1 MAVQIQTINKSND
14 YEKYYTLDISK
25 RMKRE
30 LEKKGA
36 KVILLRTKDTNP
48 SLYQRVRK
56 INKLKGDFLISVHVN
71 SFINGAA
78 NGSETYYY
86 KKNEKLA
93 AKYVQKHLAKTLKL
107 KNNGIK
113 HAKMYILKYSKTQAF

>member
-1 MAVQIQTINKSND
+1 M
-14 YEKYYTLDISK
+14 
-25 RMKRE
+25 
-30 LEKKGA
+30 
-36 KVILLRTKDTNP
+36 
-48 SLYQRVRK
+48 
-56 INKLKGDFLISVHVN
+56 HVN

-113 HAKMYILKYSKTQAF
+113 HAKMYILKYSKTPGVLIEPCFLTNTKEYQLLKTTAFRNKIATATVAGLDEYYKNK